1 MLIDVIEEA
10 QGKVEKTYLAWQ
22 EALAD
27 LKLAE
32 DRRKDCTHA
41 FMPALRGYEHEGG
54 YCTKCGINQV
64 FAECQKI
71 GKFK

>member
-10 QGKVEKTYLAWQ
+10 QSKVDKAYSAWMF
-22 EALAD
+22 AV
-27 LKLAE
+27 AE
-32 DRRKDCTHA
+32 LDQAKARRNDCEHS
-41 FMPALRGYEHEGG
+41 FMPALLGYEHEGG
-54 YCTKCGINQV
+54 YCNKCGINQV